1 MAECGAKNETRGPK
15 CQLREADEQAALTAL
30 TKATTAKASTDL
42 AAKLDQDIAATRAR
56 LDAAPAVQKI
66 NVQGAALASLFR
78 LPDSA
83 ADDAASW
90 QQFATAAIVELLILC
105 SFITFELLS
114 PARRVVEVLPPVAHP
129 RALKLI
135 SPPDQAQAVLKFLS
149 ERVPRA
155 KGSEA
160 NWSDITGALPVWWAR
175 QGLAGDPPSERNL
188 RASFAVSPINAT
200 CRCGSAVAERISSG
214 ASWREAGS

>member
-1 MAECGAKNETRGPK
+1 MWGQER
-15 CQLREADEQAALTAL
+15 D
-30 TKATTAKASTDL
+30 
-42 AAKLDQDIAATRAR
+42 TRAKVPTTR
-56 LDAAPAVQKI
+56 SGRTGGAYCPGKGNDRQGEHRSCGKARSGHRGDPGTSRRGACCAEDQRAK
-66 NVQGAALASLFR
+66 GAALASLFR

-105 SFITFELLS
+105 SFIAFELLS
-114 PARRVVEVLPPVAHP
+114 PARVVVQVLPPVAHP
-129 RALKLI
+129 RALKLV
-135 SPPDQAQAVLKFLS
+135 SPPDPAQAVLKFLS

-175 QGLAGDPPSERNL
+175 QGLAGDPPSDAQLESIL
-188 RASFAVSPINAT
+188 RRVSDQCDMPMRKRGGRAYFVG
-200 CRCGSAVAERISSG
+200 RKLA
-214 ASWREAGS
+214 